1 MTQAKTKVTEQDI
14 VGLRNAIDD
23 LINFVA
29 AAREESRIG
38 FAEVKGKIAEIR
50 GEIAEVRGE
59 IAEVRGE
66 IVEFKQEVALEFA
79 EVKGEIKVLDSR
91 LKGLEAIASKLPDL
105 AEKIGELKN
114 WKQIAI
120 IVFTSSVSGSLA
132 WFLRGSR

>member
-38 FAEVKGKIAEIR
+38 FAEVKG
-50 GEIAEVRGE
+50 EIAEVRGE
-59 IAEVRGE
+59 IA
-66 IVEFKQEVALEFA
+66 EFKQEVALEFA

-132 WFLRGSR
+132 WFLRGSK

>member
-38 FAEVKGKIAEIR
+38 FAEVKGKIAE
-50 GEIAEVRGE
+50 VRGE
-59 IAEVRGE
+59 VVEIRGE